1 MDARGSSATPPT
13 TTTTTKR
20 ELDERGAVLDGTSR
34 ELVVFFCLLG
44 LQANRMTSSSQCS
57 PTRFYSGHR
66 DPTGCNRATGWLT
79 NSRRLAE
86 VPSACCPAHRMPTV
100 LMGTPVLLGT
110 PLLSRPFL
118 HVQRTG
124 CSWMLVTSHGHMS
137 GSYMCS
143 AQGARGCSWMLVTS
157 RGPMSD
163 SYLCSAQDAR
173 GCSWMIVLSRVLI
186 SDSYLCCAQ
195 DAGGCSA
202 HKRFLPVQR
211 AGCSWLLVDAR
222 DLQWAQER
230 PLPVQRTGCSWM
242 LVLSH
247 GPISDNCLCSAR
259 DARGCSW
266 MLVISH

>member
-163 SYLCSAQDAR
+163 SYLCSAHDAR
-173 GCSWMIVLSRVLI
+173 GRSWRGRSSMDPRTIPTAHMMLENVRV
-186 SDSYLCCAQ
+186 
-195 DAGGCSA
+195 GGA
-202 HKRFLPVQR
+202 LPWKHERFV
-211 AGCSWLLVDAR
+211 
-222 DLQWAQER
+222 
-230 PLPVQRTGCSWM
+230 PVQRTGCPWM
-242 LVLSH
+242 LVDDRALPCAH
-247 GPISDNCLCSAR
+247 
-259 DARGCSW
+259 
-266 MLVISH
+266 